1 LLLRQCSYLQ
11 LRFLWRLIDGDTSGG
26 TDLPLVSNDTVM
38 RTRYA
43 YNRNP
48 VIFTLDA
55 AGQSDQL
62 IIGLYESVM
71 GANKDAPCSPGCD
84 YAAGQVG

>member
-1 LLLRQCSYLQ
+1 
-11 LRFLWRLIDGDTSGG
+11 
-26 TDLPLVSNDTVM
+26 M